1 MKVAKLMA
9 SNSHRCTLLRRY
21 EAAAYQIANEP
32 ETMEESNED
41 DSAHVGVG
49 NVSRDESFLSEL
61 EQKQEVLS
69 RIIWKLI
76 VMEMMSTLEVIKMG
90 LKKMAREKGECTEWF
105 FYCQ

>member
-1 MKVAKLMA
+1 
-9 SNSHRCTLLRRY
+9 
-21 EAAAYQIANEP
+21 
-32 ETMEESNED
+32 MEESNED

-90 LKKMAREKGECTEWF
+90 LKKMAREKGECPEWF

>member
-69 RIIWKLI
+69 RIN
-76 VMEMMSTLEVIKMG
+76 MEIDSDGDDEYSRSNKDG
-90 LKKMAREKGECTEWF
+90 AQEDGEGER
-105 FYCQ
+105 

>member
-1 MKVAKLMA
+1 
-9 SNSHRCTLLRRY
+9 
-21 EAAAYQIANEP
+21 
-32 ETMEESNED
+32 MEESNEE

-90 LKKMAREKGECTEWF
+90 LKKMTREKGECTELF
-105 FYCQ
+105 FFTVSKVRCFYQ